1 MRKASGMEAKN
12 AGGVYRLFVIMF
24 FFAASIFF
32 LNSQKRKHSTATHID
47 ALSASSHTTTAFSLD
62 QAYHYIASLLTSHN
76 TDLIVKVINQSMNHC
91 AVDLVEK
98 IIVDKRFLLS
108 DVEKMKIIFG
118 AVMHC
123 NGKKSVQYNLLDFL
137 LTYPDLCS
145 ANSALLTLMRSN
157 YAESLPVFLSW
168 LRERQKDGGNADL
181 WGQFVDHAF
190 VAAVDQND
198 HDVVESMLSKKI
210 RISQGKASQLLWYVV
225 ENNRNSHFV
234 PLLVR
239 HGQADINYIDQGK
252 TLLIEAVEQN
262 NKEMIQALLDE
273 GAVVDRV
280 VDPQKGSALQ
290 ISIARNDTV
299 VQELLREYGA

>member
-1 MRKASGMEAKN
+1 MEAKN
-12 AGGVYRLFVIMF
+12 AGGLYRLFVIMF
-24 FFAASIFF
+24 FFTASIFF
-32 LNSQKRKHSTATHID
+32 LNSQKKKHNTATHID
-47 ALSASSHTTTAFSLD
+47 ALSGSSHATTIFSLD

-98 IIVDKRFLLS
+98 IIIDKRFLLS
-108 DVEKMKIIFG
+108 DVEKMKIVFG

-123 NGKKSVQYNLLDFL
+123 SGKKTIQHRLLDFL
-137 LTYPDLCS
+137 LIYPDLCS
-145 ANSALLTLMRSN
+145 SNSALLTLMRSS
-157 YAESLPVFLSW
+157 YVESLPIFLSW
-168 LRERQKDGGNADL
+168 LRERQKDDGNAYL

-190 VAAVDQND
+190 LDAIDQND

-210 RISQGKASQLLWYVV
+210 RISQEKASQLLWSVV
-225 ENNRNSHFV
+225 ENNKSSLFV

-239 HGQADINYIDQGK
+239 HAQADINYIDQGK

-280 VDPQKGSALQ
+280 VDPAKGSALQ
-290 ISIARNDTV
+290 ISIARNERV
-299 VQELLREYGA
+299 IQELLREYGA

>member
-1 MRKASGMEAKN
+1 MEAKN

-32 LNSQKRKHSTATHID
+32 LNSQKRKHGTATHID
-47 ALSASSHTTTAFSLD
+47 ALSGSSHSTAVFSLD

-91 AVDLVEK
+91 TVDLVEK
-98 IIVDKRFLLS
+98 IIVDKRFFLS

-123 NGKKSVQYNLLDFL
+123 GSKKTVQYNLLDFL
-137 LTYPDLCS
+137 LTHPDLCNV
-145 ANSALLTLMRSN
+145 NSPLLTLMRSN
-157 YAESLPVFLSW
+157 YAESLPIFLSW
-168 LRERQKDGGNADL
+168 LRERQKDNGNADL
-181 WGQFVDHAF
+181 WGQFVDQAF
-190 VAAVDQND
+190 VEAINQND

-210 RISQGKASQLLWYVV
+210 RISQEKASQLLWSVV
-225 ENNRNSHFV
+225 ENNRSSLFV
-234 PLLVR
+234 SLLVR
-239 HGQADINYIDQGK
+239 HGQADINYVDQGK

-262 NKEMIQALLDE
+262 NKEMIQVLLDE

-280 VDPQKGSALQ
+280 VDPAKGSALQ
-290 ISIARNDTV
+290 ISIARNDRV
-299 VQELLREYGA
+299 IQELLRDYGA

>member
-1 MRKASGMEAKN
+1 MEAKN

-47 ALSASSHTTTAFSLD
+47 AFSVSSNTTTVFSLD
-62 QAYHYIASLLTSHN
+62 QAYHYISSLLTSHN
-76 TDLIVKVINQSMNHC
+76 TDLIVKVINQSMGHC

-123 NGKKSVQYNLLDFL
+123 GGKKTVQYNLLDFL
-137 LTYPDLCS
+137 LMYPDLCS
-145 ANSALLTLMRSN
+145 SHSALLTLMRSN
-157 YAESLPVFLSW
+157 YAESLPIFLGW
-168 LRERQKDGGNADL
+168 LRERQKDEGKVDL

-190 VAAVDQND
+190 LAAIDQND
-198 HDVVESMLSKKI
+198 HDVVENMLSKKI
-210 RISQGKASQLLWYVV
+210 RLSQEKASQLLWFVV
-225 ENNRNSHFV
+225 ENNKSSLFV

-239 HGQADINYIDQGK
+239 HGQADINYVDQGK
-252 TLLIEAVEQN
+252 TLLIEAVEKN
-262 NKEMIQALLDE
+262 NKNMIQALLDE

-280 VDPQKGSALQ
+280 VDPAKGSALQ
-290 ISIARNDTV
+290 ISIALNDRAI
-299 VQELLREYGA
+299 QELLREYGA